1 MLTLRLR
8 AGLFAACVP
17 GVICTV
23 NISFEK
29 NGFTLDYKF
38 IMHIS
43 VLTFIEAKRY
53 VYVGLHVRICNQN
66 ILFVTY

>member
-29 NGFTLDYKF
+29 NGLTLDYKF
-38 IMHIS
+38 INAYQCVDH
-43 VLTFIEAKRY
+43 Y
-53 VYVGLHVRICNQN
+53 
-66 ILFVTY
+66 